1 MKTEISNGTPEII
14 LTSQIRIKLT
24 RIPTFGPNVPF
35 STMFHCKAYPP
46 SPNSIGAALLLSLTP
61 CSFKHTTL
69 CKPFVLPLKLLQNS
83 LNANI
88 HSNMALFLM
97 YETNDKS
104 VSGMGDKIHRAH
116 REILSKKTIIL
127 RELCAWH
134 GFAHL

>member
-1 MKTEISNGTPEII
+1 
-14 LTSQIRIKLT
+14 
-24 RIPTFGPNVPF
+24 
-35 STMFHCKAYPP
+35 
-46 SPNSIGAALLLSLTP
+46 
-61 CSFKHTTL
+61 
-69 CKPFVLPLKLLQNS
+69 
-83 LNANI
+83 
-88 HSNMALFLM
+88 MALFLM